1 MSNISGVV
9 NCPININAVSIND
22 SPIVSSLSTSSLSNN
37 KLFIPLSEEEIK
49 SAISQLRSEKHLVYD
64 GTLEM
69 LSLGEDVTIQWLKSM
84 FDVILATEL
93 ALTDWHSQLLVPL
106 HKK

>member
-1 MSNISGVV
+1 MME
-9 NCPININAVSIND
+9 P
-22 SPIVSSLSTSSLSNN
+22 
-37 KLFIPLSEEEIK
+37 
-49 SAISQLRSEKHLVYD
+49 
-64 GTLEM
+64 LEM

-93 ALTDWHSQLLVPL
+93 VLADWHSQLVVLL